1 MSISK
6 KSLLALFETD
16 DEDCALEPFYKLFGP
31 SVRSEYKLDGLDIV
45 DLDWECSGCVISFV
59 EGRLDQVRLLAY
71 EESGYT
77 FKGWMG
83 DSLPTTKKNS
93 SETLFYEGH
102 TYKMTFEF
110 LDTET
115 LDSLIIRREI

>member
-6 KSLLALFETD
+6 KSILALFKT
-16 DEDCALEPFYKLFGP
+16 DEDRALEPFYQLFGP

-45 DLDWECSGCVISFV
+45 DLDWEQSGCVISFV

-71 EESGYT
+71 EESGYI

-83 DSLPTTKKNS
+83 DSIPTTKKNS
-93 SETLFYEGH
+93 SEILSHEGH
-102 TYKMTFEF
+102 SYKMTYEF
-110 LDTET
+110 LDAET
-115 LDSLIIRREI
+115 LDSLIICKEI